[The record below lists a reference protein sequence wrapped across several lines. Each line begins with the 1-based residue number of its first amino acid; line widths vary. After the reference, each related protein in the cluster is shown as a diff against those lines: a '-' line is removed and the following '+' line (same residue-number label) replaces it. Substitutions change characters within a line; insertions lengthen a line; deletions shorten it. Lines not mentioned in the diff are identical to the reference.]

1 MANFLPAIVTRNWNK
16 AADQFL
22 NELAL
27 RNRLKDVESENKELK
42 DQNKAFRK
50 IIVKLTNGE
59 PLEIGEMSQDGLK

>member
-1 MANFLPAIVTRNWNK
+1 MPNWLPAVVSRNWNK

-27 RNRLKDVESENKELK
+27 RKRLVELESENKELK